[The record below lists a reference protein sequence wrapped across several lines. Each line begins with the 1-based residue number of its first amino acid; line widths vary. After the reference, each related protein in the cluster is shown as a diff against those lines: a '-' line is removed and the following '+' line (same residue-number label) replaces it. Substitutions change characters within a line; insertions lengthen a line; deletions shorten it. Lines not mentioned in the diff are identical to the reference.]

1 MTTKTLNRSSMLL
14 IISGIL
20 LVIGVLFHPDMS
32 EPGYAA
38 APGWIPVHIIMGF
51 STLFG
56 FAGLAALLAVMNL
69 NIRPF
74 GRTAFGLALLGNLLL
89 TGIMFFFEAS
99 VLPVLARNQE
109 YLPLLSENGPLMTG
123 PLGTMIGIS
132 MFIASLGYLLL
143 AGYLVSSR
151 TISLV
156 NGILFLGAPLLL
168 FTPPLPSAAGTIGG
182 LLLGAAIIWLGVS
195 VRMGLAHLS
204 LASSLRIQDE
214 CFSHVGGHA

>member
-1 MTTKTLNRSSMLL
+1 MTTKMLNRSSMLL

-20 LVIGVLFHPDMS
+20 LAIGVLFHPDMS

-38 APGWIPVHIIMGF
+38 TRAWMPVHIMMGF

-56 FAGLAALLAVMNL
+56 FAGLAALLAVMNI
-69 NIRPF
+69 NISSF
-74 GRTAFGLALLGNLLL
+74 GRAAFGLAMLGNLLL
-89 TGIMFFFEAS
+89 TGIMFFFEAT
-99 VLPVLARNQE
+99 VLPVIARSPE
-109 YLPLLSENGPLMTG
+109 YQPLLSETGPLLSG

-132 MFIASLGYLLL
+132 MLIAALGFLLL

-151 TISLV
+151 TIPVV
-156 NGILFLGAPLLL
+156 NGILFLGAPLLM
-168 FTPPLPSAAGTIGG
+168 FTPPLPSAVGTVGG
-182 LLLGAAIIWLGVS
+182 LLFGAAIIWLGVS

-204 LASSLRIQDE
+204 LASTLRIQDE